1 MLKNRLLCIFLPKMG
16 AYRTNFDKA
25 KCLSFV
31 IKVEKL
37 LEKYNKLRK
46 KLLALS
52 KKNLTVNKNHKNI

>member
-1 MLKNRLLCIFLPKMG
+1 MG